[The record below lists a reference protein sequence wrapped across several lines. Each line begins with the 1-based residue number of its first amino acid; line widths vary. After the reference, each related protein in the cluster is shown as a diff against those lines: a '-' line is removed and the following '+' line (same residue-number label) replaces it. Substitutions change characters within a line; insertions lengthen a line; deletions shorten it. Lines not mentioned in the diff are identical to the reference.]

1 MEILPY
7 WKIALEVVILWY
19 AFYMVLLF
27 FKGTRSEQLLKGLII
42 LSIIFLISQQLKL
55 DVINWALT
63 QLFPISIIA
72 LVIIFQPELRRGLA
86 QLGQFGLRQESA
98 EVIEEVSSAA
108 AGLALRKTGAL
119 IVIEREMGLKSYIES
134 GTLVD
139 ARVTG
144 YLLAS
149 IFLPQSPLHDGAVII
164 QQGRL
169 VAAGCVLPMPQEEGG
184 VAAVPRSFGMR
195 HRAAVGISEETDAV
209 CVVVSEETGAL
220 SVASGGKLI
229 HSLDHDALVR
239 ILKETFYKPQKK
251 RPALTMRGLFKGPK
265 GRGN

>member
-27 FKGTRSEQLLKGLII
+27 FKGTRSEQLLKGLVI
-42 LSIIFLISQQLKL
+42 LSIVFLISQRLKL
-55 DVINWALT
+55 DVINWVIT

-86 QLGQFGLRQESA
+86 QLGQFGLRQESV
-98 EVIEEVSSAA
+98 EVIEEVSDAA
-108 AGLALRKTGAL
+108 TNLASRKTGAL

-134 GTLVD
+134 GTLID

-144 YLLAS
+144 YLITS
-149 IFLPQSPLHDGAVII
+149 VFLTQSPLHDGAVII

-184 VAAVPRSFGMR
+184 VAVVPRSLGMR

-209 CVVVSEETGAL
+209 CVVVSEETGSI
-220 SVASGGKLI
+220 SVASGGKLT
-229 HSLDHDALVR
+229 HGLNHETLVSM
-239 ILKETFYKPQKK
+239 LKETFYKPQKK
-251 RPALTMRGLFKGPK
+251 TSRFTMQGLFKRRKAG
-265 GRGN
+265 

>member
-1 MEILPY
+1 MDILPY

-27 FKGTRSEQLLKGLII
+27 FKGTRSEQLLKGLVI
-42 LSIIFLISQQLKL
+42 LSIVFLISQQMQLG
-55 DVINWALT
+55 VINWVMT

-86 QLGQFGLRQESA
+86 QLGQFGLRQESI
-98 EVIEEVSSAA
+98 EVIEEVSGAA
-108 AGLALRKTGAL
+108 TSLASRKMGAL

-134 GTLVD
+134 GTPID
-139 ARVTG
+139 ARVTS
-144 YLLAS
+144 YLLTS

-169 VAAGCVLPMPQEEGG
+169 VAAGCVLPLPQEEGG
-184 VAAVPRSFGMR
+184 VTVVPRSLGMR

-209 CVVVSEETGAL
+209 SVVVSEETGAL
-220 SVASGGKLI
+220 SVASGGKLM
-229 HSLDHDALVR
+229 HNLDHEALVR
-239 ILKETFYKPQKK
+239 MLKETFYKPQKK
-251 RPALTMRGLFKGPK
+251 RPAFTVRGLFKGPK
-265 GRGN
+265 GKED